1 MITDNLKLKKMKQIV
16 IAILIAFMALPVM
29 AVNAN
34 IDRANQAY
42 KQELYNE
49 ALKLYL
55 QEAQQTGVSSA
66 LYCNIGDTYYRLKD
80 NVHAVLYYERAL
92 LLDPS
97 NGDARFNLEFVRGKM
112 QLPDDAGDSWFSN
125 WVDQTVSRLSS
136 NAWAVI
142 AIVTFLLFLAGVAAY
157 MFLDSVLMRKIGFFG
172 GAVLIVVSILA
183 NLAAFHVHDKATSGN
198 GAIVMPEKVT
208 LSTAPRAAR
217 DKDEEA
223 FELQQGTRVEIV
235 DSITDKASG
244 KWLQV
249 STAGGH
255 KAWIKAQ
262 DVEVI

>member
-1 MITDNLKLKKMKQIV
+1 MKQV
-16 IAILIAFMALPVM
+16 IIIILLAVLALPLL
-29 AVNAN
+29 ATNAN

-55 QEAQQTGVSSA
+55 QEAQQSGVSSA

-125 WVDQTVSRLSS
+125 WVDQTVSHLSS
-136 NAWAVI
+136 NTWAII

-157 MFLDSVLMRKIGFFG
+157 LFLDNVLMRKIGFFG
-172 GAVLIVVSILA
+172 GAVLIVACILA
-183 NLAAFHVHDKATSGN
+183 NLAAFHVYHKATDGN
-198 GAIVMPEKVT
+198 GAIIMPESVT
-208 LSTAPRAAR
+208 LSTAPREPR
-217 DKDEEA
+217 GKEEEA
-223 FELQQGTRVEIV
+223 FTLQQGTRVEIV
-235 DSITDKASG
+235 DSVADKANG

-255 KAWIKAQ
+255 KAWVNAKE
-262 DVEVI
+262 VEVI

>member
-1 MITDNLKLKKMKQIV
+1 MKQV
-16 IAILIAFMALPVM
+16 IITILLTVLALPVL
-29 AVNAN
+29 ANNAN

-55 QEAQQTGVSSA
+55 QEAEQTGVSSA

-97 NGDARFNLEFVRGKM
+97 NSDARFNLEFVRGKM

-125 WVDQTVSRLSS
+125 WVDMTVSRLSS
-136 NAWAVI
+136 NAWAII
-142 AIVTFLLFLAGVAAY
+142 AIITFLLFLAGVAAY
-157 MFLDSVLMRKIGFFG
+157 MFLDNVLMRKIGFFG
-172 GAVLIVVSILA
+172 GALMIVVSILA
-183 NLAAFHVHDKATSGN
+183 NLAAFHVYHKATGGN
-198 GAIVMPEKVT
+198 GAIIMPESVT
-208 LSTAPRAAR
+208 LGTAPREPR
-217 DKDEEA
+217 DKQEVA

-235 DSITDKASG
+235 DSITDKNSG
-244 KWLQV
+244 KWLQI

-255 KAWIKAQ
+255 KAWLNAR
-262 DVEVI
+262 DVEII

>member
-1 MITDNLKLKKMKQIV
+1 MKQV
-16 IAILIAFMALPVM
+16 IITIILAVLALPLLAGNV
-29 AVNAN
+29 N
-34 IDRANQAY
+34 IDRANQVY

-92 LLDPS
+92 VLDPS
-97 NGDARFNLEFVRGKM
+97 NSDARFNLDFVRGKM

-142 AIVTFLLFLAGVAAY
+142 AIITFLLSLAGVAAY
-157 MFLDSVLMRKIGFFG
+157 LFLDNVLMRKIGFFG
-172 GAVLIVVSILA
+172 GALLLVATILA
-183 NLAAFHVHDKATSGN
+183 NLAAFHVYHKATSGN
-198 GAIVMPEKVT
+198 AAIIMPESVV
-208 LSTAPRAAR
+208 LSTAPREAR

-223 FELQQGTRVEIV
+223 FSLQQGTRVEIF
-235 DSITDKASG
+235 DSITGKDSG

-255 KAWIKAQ
+255 KAWLKAN
-262 DVEVI
+262 DIEVI

>member
-1 MITDNLKLKKMKQIV
+1 MKQFI
-16 IAILIAFMALPVM
+16 ITILLTVLALPM
-29 AVNAN
+29 LAGNAN

-55 QEAQQTGVSSA
+55 QEAEKTGVSSA

-97 NGDARFNLEFVRGKM
+97 NSDARFNLEFVRGKM

-142 AIVTFLLFLAGVAAY
+142 AIITFLLFLAGVVAY
-157 MFLDSVLMRKIGFFG
+157 LFMDNVLIRKIGFFG
-172 GAVLIVVSILA
+172 GAVLIVASILA
-183 NLAAFHVHDKATSGN
+183 NLAAFHVYHKATGGN
-198 GAIVMPEKVT
+198 GAIIMPENVT
-208 LSTAPRAAR
+208 LSTAPREPR
-217 DKDEEA
+217 DKEEVA
-223 FELQQGTRVEIV
+223 FRLQQGTRVEII
-235 DSITDKASG
+235 DSIADKTHG

-255 KAWIKAQ
+255 KAWINAK

>member
-1 MITDNLKLKKMKQIV
+1 MKQMMITLLLIV
-16 IAILIAFMALPVM
+16 LALP
-29 AVNAN
+29 AVAANAN
-34 IDRANQAY
+34 IEKANQAY

-55 QEAQQTGVSSA
+55 QEAKETGVSSA

-97 NGDARFNLEFVRGKM
+97 NKDARFNLDFVRGKM

-125 WVDQTVSRLSS
+125 WVDQTVSRLTS
-136 NAWAVI
+136 NAWAII

-172 GAVLIVVSILA
+172 GAVMVVASILA
-183 NLAAFHVHDKATSGN
+183 NLAAFHVYHQATGGN
-198 GAIVMPEKVT
+198 GAIIMPENVT
-208 LSTAPRAAR
+208 LSTAPRAPR
-217 DKDEEA
+217 DKEEEA
-223 FELQQGTRVEIV
+223 FDLQQGIRVEIV
-235 DSITDKASG
+235 DSITDKATG

-255 KAWIKAQ
+255 KAWLKAQ

>member
-1 MITDNLKLKKMKQIV
+1 MKKAIFSLIIV
-16 IAILIAFMALPVM
+16 LLALPL
-29 AVNAN
+29 AATNAN

-55 QEAQQTGVSSA
+55 QEAEQTGVSSS

-80 NVHAVLYYERAL
+80 NVHAVLYYERSL

-97 NGDARFNLEFVRGKM
+97 NTDARFNLEFVRGKM

-136 NAWAVI
+136 NTWAII
-142 AIVTFLLFLAGVAAY
+142 AIITFLLFLAGLAAY
-157 MFLDSVLMRKIGFFG
+157 LFMDNVLMRKIGFFG
-172 GAVLIVVSILA
+172 GALMIVASILA
-183 NLAAFHVHDKATSGN
+183 NLAAFHVYHKATSGN
-198 GAIVMPEKVT
+198 GAIVMPETVT
-208 LSTAPRAAR
+208 LSTAPRAPR
-217 DKDEEA
+217 DKNEEA

-235 DSITDKASG
+235 DTISDTTNG

-255 KAWIKAQ
+255 KAWINAK

>member
-1 MITDNLKLKKMKQIV
+1 MKQVIITIV
-16 IAILIAFMALPVM
+16 LVALALPVL
-29 AVNAN
+29 AGNAN

-55 QEAQQTGVSSA
+55 QEAEKTGVSSA

-97 NGDARFNLEFVRGKM
+97 NSDARFNLEFVRGKM

-125 WVDQTVSRLSS
+125 WVDQTVSRMSS

-142 AIVTFLLFLAGVAAY
+142 AIITFLLFLAAVAAY
-157 MFLDSVLMRKIGFFG
+157 LFLDNVLMRKIGFFG

-183 NLAAFHVHDKATSGN
+183 NLAAFHVYHKAADGN
-198 GAIVMPEKVT
+198 GAIIMPEKVV
-208 LSTAPRAAR
+208 LSTAPREPR
-217 DKDEEA
+217 DKEEEA
-223 FELQQGTRVEIV
+223 FDLQQGTRVEII
-235 DSITDKASG
+235 DSIADKTHG

-255 KAWIKAQ
+255 KAWLKAQ

>member
-1 MITDNLKLKKMKQIV
+1 MLAVL
-16 IAILIAFMALPVM
+16 ALPM
-29 AVNAN
+29 LANNAN

-55 QEAQQTGVSSA
+55 QETEKTGVSSA

-80 NVHAVLYYERAL
+80 NVHAVLFYERAL

-97 NGDARFNLEFVRGKM
+97 NSDARFNLEFVRGKM

-125 WVDQTVSRLSS
+125 WVDQTVSRFSS
-136 NAWAVI
+136 NTWAII
-142 AIVTFLLFLAGVAAY
+142 AIITFLLFLAGVAIY
-157 MFLDSVLMRKIGFFG
+157 MFMDNVLMRKIGFFG
-172 GAVLIVVSILA
+172 GAVLIVACILA
-183 NLAAFHVHDKATSGN
+183 NLAAFHVYNKATAGN
-198 GAIVMPEKVT
+198 GAIIMPETVT
-208 LSTAPRAAR
+208 LSKAPREPR
-217 DKDEEA
+217 DKEHEA
-223 FELQQGTRVEIV
+223 FQLRQGTRVEIV
-235 DSITDKASG
+235 DTITDSANGS

-255 KAWIKAQ
+255 KAWLSAK

>member
-1 MITDNLKLKKMKQIV
+1 MKQFV
-16 IAILIAFMALPVM
+16 ITILLVVLALPVL
-29 AVNAN
+29 AGDNPF
-34 IDRANQAY
+34 IGRANQAY

-55 QEAQQTGVSSA
+55 QEAERTGVSSD

-80 NVHAVLYYERAL
+80 NVHAVLYYGRAL

-97 NGDARFNLEFVRGKM
+97 NSDARFNLDFVRGKM

-136 NAWAVI
+136 NTWAVI
-142 AIVTFLLFLAGVAAY
+142 AIITFLLLMAGVAAY
-157 MFLDSVLMRKIGFFG
+157 LFMDNVLMRKVGFFG
-172 GAVLIVVSILA
+172 GGLMLVACILA

-198 GAIVMPEKVT
+198 GAIIMPETAT
-208 LSTAPRAAR
+208 LSTAPREPR
-217 DKDEEA
+217 GKEEEA

-235 DSITDKASG
+235 DSIADKASG

-249 STAGGH
+249 ATAGGH
-255 KAWIKAQ
+255 KAWINAK
-262 DVEVI
+262 DIEVI

>member
-1 MITDNLKLKKMKQIV
+1 MKQ
-16 IAILIAFMALPVM
+16 LIITIIITVLALPL
-29 AVNAN
+29 AATNAN
-34 IDRANQAY
+34 IERAHQAY

-55 QEAQQTGVSSA
+55 QEAENTGVSSA

-97 NGDARFNLEFVRGKM
+97 NSDARFNLEFVRGKM

-125 WVDQTVSRLSS
+125 WIDQIVSRLSS
-136 NAWAVI
+136 NTWAII
-142 AIVTFLLFLAGVAAY
+142 AIITFLLFLAGVAAY
-157 MFLDSVLMRKIGFFG
+157 LFLDSVTMRKIGFFG
-172 GAVLIVVSILA
+172 GAVMIVASILA
-183 NLAAFHVHDKATSGN
+183 NLAAFHVYHKATGGS
-198 GAIVMPEKVT
+198 GAIVMPETVT
-208 LSTAPRAAR
+208 LSTAPREPR
-217 DKDEEA
+217 DKEEEA
-223 FELQQGTRVEIV
+223 FQLQQGTRVEIV
-235 DSITDKASG
+235 DSIADKTQG

-255 KAWIKAQ
+255 KAWIHAK

>member
-1 MITDNLKLKKMKQIV
+1 MKQV
-16 IAILIAFMALPVM
+16 IITILLTVLALPVV
-29 AVNAN
+29 AGNAN

-49 ALKLYL
+49 ALNLYL
-55 QEAQQTGVSSA
+55 QEAKETGVSSA

-97 NGDARFNLEFVRGKM
+97 NSDARFNLEFVRGKM

-125 WVDQTVSRLSS
+125 WVDRTVSRLSS
-136 NAWAVI
+136 NTWAVI
-142 AIVTFLLFLAGVAAY
+142 AIITFLLFLAGVAAY
-157 MFLDSVLMRKIGFFG
+157 LFMDNVLIRKIGFFG
-172 GAVLIVVSILA
+172 GAVLIVASILA
-183 NLAAFHVHDKATSGN
+183 NLAAFHVYHKATSGN
-198 GAIVMPEKVT
+198 GAIVMPESVT
-208 LSTAPRAAR
+208 LSTAPREPR
-217 DKDEEA
+217 DKNEEA

-235 DSITDKASG
+235 DSISDKTSG

-255 KAWIKAQ
+255 KAWINAR
-262 DVEVI
+262 DIEVI

>member
-1 MITDNLKLKKMKQIV
+1 MKPFIITILF
-16 IAILIAFMALPVM
+16 IALALPL
-29 AVNAN
+29 AAANAN

-55 QEAQQTGVSSA
+55 QEAEQTGVSSS

-97 NGDARFNLEFVRGKM
+97 NNDARFNLEFVRGKM

-125 WVDQTVSRLSS
+125 WIDQTVSRLSS
-136 NAWAVI
+136 NTWAII
-142 AIVTFLLFLAGVAAY
+142 AIVTFLLFLAGLAVY
-157 MFLDSVLMRKIGFFG
+157 LFMDNVLMRKIGFFG
-172 GAVLIVVSILA
+172 GALMIVATILA
-183 NLAAFHVHDKATSGN
+183 NLAAFHVYHKATSGN
-198 GAIVMPEKVT
+198 GAIIMPEKVT
-208 LSTAPRAAR
+208 LCTAPREPRA
-217 DKDEEA
+217 KSEEA
-223 FELQQGTRVEIV
+223 FDLQQGTRVEIV
-235 DSITDKASG
+235 DTISDTTNS

-255 KAWIKAQ
+255 KAWINAK

>member
-1 MITDNLKLKKMKQIV
+1 MKQIV
-16 IAILIAFMALPVM
+16 ITILLAVLALPIV
-29 AVNAN
+29 AANAN

-55 QEAQQTGVSSA
+55 QEAEQTGVSSS

-80 NVHAVLYYERAL
+80 NVHAVLYFERAL

-136 NAWAVI
+136 NAWAII

-157 MFLDSVLMRKIGFFG
+157 LFMDNVIVRKIGFFG
-172 GAVLIVVSILA
+172 GAVLVVVSILA
-183 NLAAFHVHDKATSGN
+183 NLAAFHVYGKATGGN
-198 GAIVMPEKVT
+198 GAIIMPESVT
-208 LSTAPRAAR
+208 LSTAPRVPR
-217 DKDEEA
+217 DKQEEA
-223 FELQQGTRVEIV
+223 FQLQQGTRVEIV
-235 DSITDKASG
+235 DSVADKATG

-255 KAWIKAQ
+255 KAWLNAR

>member
-1 MITDNLKLKKMKQIV
+1 MKQFI
-16 IAILIAFMALPVM
+16 ITILLTVLALPM
-29 AVNAN
+29 LAGNAN

-92 LLDPS
+92 VLDPS
-97 NGDARFNLEFVRGKM
+97 NSDARFNLDFVRGKM

-142 AIVTFLLFLAGVAAY
+142 AIITFLLFLAGVAAY
-157 MFLDSVLMRKIGFFG
+157 LFLDNVLMRKIGFFG
-172 GAVLIVVSILA
+172 GALLLVATILA
-183 NLAAFHVHDKATSGN
+183 NLAAFHVYHKATSGN
-198 GAIVMPEKVT
+198 AAIIMPESVV
-208 LSTAPRAAR
+208 LSTAPREAR

-223 FELQQGTRVEIV
+223 FSLQQGTRVEIV
-235 DSITDKASG
+235 DSITGKDSG

-255 KAWIKAQ
+255 KAWLKAN
-262 DVEVI
+262 DIEVI

>member
-1 MITDNLKLKKMKQIV
+1 MKQFIITMIFAV
-16 IAILIAFMALPVM
+16 MALPLM
-29 AVNAN
+29 AANAN
-34 IDRANQAY
+34 IDKANQAY

-55 QEAQQTGVSSA
+55 QEAEKTGVSSE

-125 WVDQTVSRLSS
+125 WVEQTVSRLSS
-136 NAWAVI
+136 NTWAVI
-142 AIVTFLLFLAGVAAY
+142 AIITFLLFLAGVAAY
-157 MFLDSVLMRKIGFFG
+157 LFLDSVALRKVGFFG
-172 GAVLIVVSILA
+172 GALVLVLSILA
-183 NLAAFHVHDKATSGN
+183 NLAAFHVYHKATSGN
-198 GAIVMPEKVT
+198 GAIIMPEQIT
-208 LSTAPRAAR
+208 LSTAPREPR
-217 DKDEEA
+217 DKQEEA
-223 FELQQGTRVEIV
+223 FLLQQGTRVEII
-235 DSITDKASG
+235 DSIADKTHG

-255 KAWIKAQ
+255 KAWINAK
-262 DVEVI
+262 DIEII

>member
-1 MITDNLKLKKMKQIV
+1 MKQV
-16 IAILIAFMALPVM
+16 IIIILLAVLALPLL
-29 AVNAN
+29 ATNAN

-55 QEAQQTGVSSA
+55 QEAQQSGVSSA

-125 WVDQTVSRLSS
+125 WVDQTVSHLSS
-136 NAWAVI
+136 NTWAII

-157 MFLDSVLMRKIGFFG
+157 LFLDNVLMRKIGFFG
-172 GAVLIVVSILA
+172 GAVLIVACILA
-183 NLAAFHVHDKATSGN
+183 NLAAFYVYHKAIDGN
-198 GAIVMPEKVT
+198 GAIIMPESVT
-208 LSTAPRAAR
+208 LSTAPREPR
-217 DKDEEA
+217 GKEEEA
-223 FELQQGTRVEIV
+223 FKLQQGTRVEIV
-235 DSITDKASG
+235 DSVADKANG

-255 KAWIKAQ
+255 KAWVNAKE
-262 DVEVI
+262 VEVI

>member
-1 MITDNLKLKKMKQIV
+1 MKQV
-16 IAILIAFMALPVM
+16 IITILLAVLALPIV
-29 AVNAN
+29 AANAN
-34 IDRANQAY
+34 IEKANQAY

-55 QEAQQTGVSSA
+55 QEAKASGVSSA

-97 NGDARFNLEFVRGKM
+97 NSDARFNLEFVRGKM

-125 WVDQTVSRLSS
+125 WVDQTVSHLSS
-136 NAWAVI
+136 NTWAII
-142 AIVTFLLFLAGVAAY
+142 AIITFLLFLAGVAVY
-157 MFLDSVLMRKIGFFG
+157 LFMDNVLMRKIGFFG
-172 GAVLIVVSILA
+172 GAVLIVACILA
-183 NLAAFHVHDKATSGN
+183 NQAAFHVYNKATAGN
-198 GAIVMPEKVT
+198 GAIVMPEIVT
-208 LSTAPRAAR
+208 LSKAPREPR
-217 DKDEEA
+217 DKDQEA
-223 FELQQGTRVEIV
+223 FQLRQGTRVEIV
-235 DSITDKASG
+235 DTISDGANG

-255 KAWIKAQ
+255 KAWLNAK

>member
-1 MITDNLKLKKMKQIV
+1 MKQIV
-16 IAILIAFMALPVM
+16 ITILLAVLALPIM
-29 AVNAN
+29 AANAN
-34 IDRANQAY
+34 IERANQAY

-55 QEAQQTGVSSA
+55 QEAEQTGVSSS

-97 NGDARFNLEFVRGKM
+97 NSDARFNLDFVRSKM

-136 NAWAVI
+136 NAWAII
-142 AIVTFLLFLAGVAAY
+142 AIITFLLFLAGVAAY
-157 MFLDSVLMRKIGFFG
+157 LFMDNVLMRKIGFFG
-172 GAVLIVVSILA
+172 GALVLLVSILA
-183 NLAAFHVHDKATSGN
+183 NLAAFHVHDKATAGN
-198 GAIVMPEKVT
+198 GAIIMPESVT
-208 LSTAPRAAR
+208 LSTAPREPR
-217 DKDEEA
+217 DKEEEV
-223 FELQQGTRVEIV
+223 FQLQQGTRVEIV
-235 DSITDKASG
+235 DSIADKTRG

-255 KAWIKAQ
+255 KAWINAK

>member
-1 MITDNLKLKKMKQIV
+1 MKQV
-16 IAILIAFMALPVM
+16 IITIIFTVLALPLM
-29 AVNAN
+29 AANAN
-34 IDRANQAY
+34 IDKANQAY

-55 QEAQQTGVSSA
+55 QEAEKTGVSSE

-97 NGDARFNLEFVRGKM
+97 NSDARFNLEFVRGKM

-136 NAWAVI
+136 NTWAVI
-142 AIVTFLLFLAGVAAY
+142 AIISFLLYL
-157 MFLDSVLMRKIGFFG
+157 FLDNVTMRKIGFFG
-172 GAVLIVVSILA
+172 GALLLVLTILA
-183 NLAAFHVHDKATSGN
+183 NLAAFHVYHKATSGN
-198 GAIVMPEKVT
+198 GAIIMPEQVT
-208 LSTAPRAAR
+208 LSTAPREPR
-217 DKDEEA
+217 DKEEEA
-223 FELQQGTRVEIV
+223 FQLQQGTRVEII
-235 DSITDKASG
+235 DSVADKTHG

-255 KAWIKAQ
+255 KAWINAK
-262 DVEVI
+262 DIEVI

>member
-1 MITDNLKLKKMKQIV
+1 MKQV
-16 IAILIAFMALPVM
+16 ILSLIIAALALPVM
-29 AVNAN
+29 AANAN

-55 QEAQQTGVSSA
+55 QEAEQTGVSSS

-97 NGDARFNLEFVRGKM
+97 NSDARFNLEFVRGKM

-125 WVDQTVSRLSS
+125 WVDRTVSRLSS

-142 AIVTFLLFLAGVAAY
+142 AIITFLLFLAGLAAY
-157 MFLDSVLMRKIGFFG
+157 LFMDNVLMRKIGFFG
-172 GAVLIVVSILA
+172 GALMILASVLA
-183 NLAAFHVHDKATSGN
+183 NLAAFHVYHKATGGN
-198 GAIVMPEKVT
+198 GAIIMPETVT
-208 LSTAPRAAR
+208 LSTAPRAPR
-217 DKDEEA
+217 DKEEEA
-223 FELQQGTRVEIV
+223 FDLQQGTRVEIV
-235 DSITDKASG
+235 DSIADKSNG

-255 KAWIKAQ
+255 KGWLNAQ

>member
-1 MITDNLKLKKMKQIV
+1 MKQV
-16 IAILIAFMALPVM
+16 IITILLVVLALPVV
-29 AVNAN
+29 ADNAN

-49 ALKLYL
+49 ALNLYL
-55 QEAQQTGVSSA
+55 QEAEKTGVSSA

-97 NGDARFNLEFVRGKM
+97 NSDARFNLEYVRGKM

-136 NAWAVI
+136 NTWAII
-142 AIVTFLLFLAGVAAY
+142 AIITFLLFLAGVAVY
-157 MFLDSVLMRKIGFFG
+157 MFMDNVLMRKIGFFG
-172 GAVLIVVSILA
+172 GAVLIVATILA
-183 NLAAFHVHDKATSGN
+183 NLAAFHVYHKATGGN
-198 GAIVMPEKVT
+198 GAIIMPESVT
-208 LSTAPRAAR
+208 LSTAPREPR
-217 DKDEEA
+217 DKEEEA
-223 FELQQGTRVEIV
+223 FELQQGTRVQIV
-235 DSITDKASG
+235 DSISDKDHG

-255 KAWIKAQ
+255 KAWLKAQ
-262 DVEVI
+262 DIEVI

>member
-1 MITDNLKLKKMKQIV
+1 MKQFV
-16 IAILIAFMALPVM
+16 ITILLVVLALPVL
-29 AVNAN
+29 AGDNPF
-34 IDRANQAY
+34 IGRANQAY

-55 QEAQQTGVSSA
+55 QEAERTGVSSD

-97 NGDARFNLEFVRGKM
+97 NSDARFNLEFVRSKM

-136 NAWAVI
+136 NTWAII
-142 AIVTFLLFLAGVAAY
+142 AIVTFLLFLAGVAVY
-157 MFLDSVLMRKIGFFG
+157 LFMDNVLMRKIGFFG
-172 GAVLIVVSILA
+172 GALLIVASILA
-183 NLAAFHVHDKATSGN
+183 NLAAFHVYHKATGGN
-198 GAIVMPEKVT
+198 GAIVMPESVT
-208 LSTAPRAAR
+208 LSTAPREPR
-217 DKDEEA
+217 DKEEEA
-223 FELQQGTRVEIV
+223 FQLQQGTRVEIV
-235 DSITDKASG
+235 DSIADKTSG

-249 STAGGH
+249 STAGGR
-255 KAWIKAQ
+255 KAWLKAK

>member
-1 MITDNLKLKKMKQIV
+1 MKQIL
-16 IAILIAFMALPVM
+16 ITILLAVLAVPVV
-29 AVNAN
+29 AGNAN
-34 IDRANQAY
+34 IDKANQAY

-55 QEAQQTGVSSA
+55 QEAEQTGVSSS

-97 NGDARFNLEFVRGKM
+97 NSDARFNLEFVRGKM

-136 NAWAVI
+136 NAWAII
-142 AIVTFLLFLAGVAAY
+142 AIVTFLLLLAGVAAY
-157 MFLDSVLMRKIGFFG
+157 LFLDNVLMRKVGFFG
-172 GAVLIVVSILA
+172 GAVMLVLTILA
-183 NLAAFHVHDKATSGN
+183 NLAAFHVYHKATGGN
-198 GAIVMPEKVT
+198 GAIVMPESVT
-208 LSTAPRAAR
+208 LSTAPREPR

-223 FELQQGTRVEIV
+223 FQLQQGTRVEIM
-235 DSITDKASG
+235 DSITDKTNG

-249 STAGGH
+249 TTAGGH
-255 KAWIKAQ
+255 KAWINAQ
-262 DVEVI
+262 SVEVI

>member
-1 MITDNLKLKKMKQIV
+1 MKQI
-16 IAILIAFMALPVM
+16 IITIILTVLALPLV
-29 AVNAN
+29 ANNAN

-55 QEAQQTGVSSA
+55 QEARQTGVSSA

-97 NGDARFNLEFVRGKM
+97 NGDARFNLEFVRSKM

-136 NAWAVI
+136 NTWAI
-142 AIVTFLLFLAGVAAY
+142 LAIITFLLFLAGVAVY
-157 MFLDSVLMRKIGFFG
+157 MFMDNVLLRKIGFFG
-172 GAVLIVVSILA
+172 GALLLVATILA
-183 NLAAFHVHDKATSGN
+183 NLAAIHVYHKATSGN
-198 GAIVMPEKVT
+198 AAIIMPEKVT
-208 LSTAPRAAR
+208 LSTAPRAPR
-217 DKDEEA
+217 DKEEEA
-223 FELQQGTRVEIV
+223 FQLQQGTRVEII
-235 DSITDKASG
+235 DSIAEKSNG

-255 KAWIKAQ
+255 KAWLQAK

>member
-1 MITDNLKLKKMKQIV
+1 MKQV
-16 IAILIAFMALPVM
+16 IITILLTVLALPIV
-29 AVNAN
+29 AANAN
-34 IDRANQAY
+34 IDKANQAY

-55 QEAQQTGVSSA
+55 QEAKETGVSSS

-97 NGDARFNLEFVRGKM
+97 NSDARFNLEFVRGKM

-142 AIVTFLLFLAGVAAY
+142 AIITFLLFLAGVAAY
-157 MFLDSVLMRKIGFFG
+157 LFLDNVLMRKIGFFG
-172 GAVLIVVSILA
+172 GAILIVASILA
-183 NLAAFHVHDKATSGN
+183 NLAAFHVYHKATGAS
-198 GAIVMPEKVT
+198 GAIIMPEKVT
-208 LSTAPRAAR
+208 LSTAPREPR
-217 DKDEEA
+217 DKQEEA
-223 FELQQGTRVEIV
+223 FELMQGTRVEIV
-235 DSITDKASG
+235 DSIADKTSG

-249 STAGGH
+249 ATAGGH
-255 KAWIKAQ
+255 KAWINAKNL
-262 DVEVI
+262 EII

>member
-1 MITDNLKLKKMKQIV
+1 MKQVIITLLLTV
-16 IAILIAFMALPVM
+16 IALPILAG
-29 AVNAN
+29 NTN

-55 QEAQQTGVSSA
+55 QEAEKTGVSSS

-136 NAWAVI
+136 NAWAII

-157 MFLDSVLMRKIGFFG
+157 LFLDNVLMRKIGFFG
-172 GAVLIVVSILA
+172 GGVLIVLSILA

-198 GAIVMPEKVT
+198 GAIVMPQSVV
-208 LSTAPRAAR
+208 LSTAPREPR
-217 DKDEEA
+217 DKQEEA
-223 FELQQGTRVEIV
+223 FQLQQGTRVEIV
-235 DSITDKASG
+235 DSIADKTSG

-262 DVEVI
+262 DIEVI

>member
-1 MITDNLKLKKMKQIV
+1 MKQI
-16 IAILIAFMALPVM
+16 IISILLAVMALPIF
-29 AVNAN
+29 AGNAN

-55 QEAQQTGVSSA
+55 QEAQETGVSSA

-92 LLDPS
+92 VLDPS
-97 NGDARFNLEFVRGKM
+97 NSDARFNLDFVRSKM

-125 WVDQTVSRLSS
+125 WLDQTVSRMSS
-136 NAWAVI
+136 NTWAII

-157 MFLDSVLMRKIGFFG
+157 LFMDNVIVRKIGFFG
-172 GAVLIVVSILA
+172 GAVLLVASILS
-183 NLAAFHVHDKATSGN
+183 NMAAFHVFHKATSGN
-198 GAIVMPEKVT
+198 GAIIMPENVV
-208 LSTAPRAAR
+208 LSTAPREPR

-223 FELQQGTRVEIV
+223 FSLQQGTHVEIV
-235 DSITDKASG
+235 DSIADKNHG

-255 KAWIKAQ
+255 KAWLKAS
-262 DVEVI
+262 DIEVI

>member
-1 MITDNLKLKKMKQIV
+1 MKQI
-16 IAILIAFMALPVM
+16 IISILLAMMALPLM
-29 AVNAN
+29 AANAN

-55 QEAQQTGVSSA
+55 QEAKETGVSSA

-92 LLDPS
+92 VLDPS
-97 NGDARFNLEFVRGKM
+97 NSDARFNLEFVRGKM
-112 QLPDDAGDSWFSN
+112 QLPDDAGESWFSN

-136 NAWAVI
+136 NTW
-142 AIVTFLLFLAGVAAY
+142 AIVAIITFLLFLAGVAAY
-157 MFLDSVLMRKIGFFG
+157 LFMDNVLVRKIGFFG
-172 GAVLIVVSILA
+172 GALVLVASILA
-183 NLAAFHVHDKATSGN
+183 NLAAFHVYHKATSGN
-198 GAIVMPEKVT
+198 AAIIMPESVV
-208 LSTAPRAAR
+208 LSTAPREPR

-223 FELQQGTRVEIV
+223 FSLQQGTRVEIV
-235 DSITDKASG
+235 DSIADKTSG

-255 KAWIKAQ
+255 KAWLNARDI
-262 DVEVI
+262 EVI

>member
-1 MITDNLKLKKMKQIV
+1 MKQV
-16 IAILIAFMALPVM
+16 IIIILLTLLALPVM
-29 AVNAN
+29 ASNAN

-55 QEAQQTGVSSA
+55 QEAEKTGVSSA

-80 NVHAVLYYERAL
+80 NVHAVLFYERAL

-97 NGDARFNLEFVRGKM
+97 NNDARFNLDFVRSKM

-125 WVDQTVSRLSS
+125 WVDQMVSRLSS
-136 NAWAVI
+136 NTWAVI
-142 AIVTFLLFLAGVAAY
+142 AIITFLLFLAGVAVY
-157 MFLDSVLMRKIGFFG
+157 MFMDNVLMRKIGFFG
-172 GAVLIVVSILA
+172 GAVVLVLSILA
-183 NLAAFHVHDKATSGN
+183 NLAAFHVYHKATGGN
-198 GAIVMPEKVT
+198 GAIVMPEKVV
-208 LSTAPRAAR
+208 LSKAPREPR
-217 DKDEEA
+217 DKDQEA

-235 DSITDKASG
+235 DTIVDPTTG

-255 KAWIKAQ
+255 KAWINAK
-262 DVEVI
+262 DIEVI